1 MPNCPN
7 CGRDTKRT
15 EDWACQWCGYP
26 LLSGAY
32 KVIPKTYQQV
42 KEERLCQSKM
52 EAGLMAEPE
61 AEVEL
66 KQDLEV
72 IREIKLEPEPEAE
85 KEAPELVVEEEAEE
99 EVKAEAEVLEEPE
112 AEKEAPELVV
122 EEEVGPEAEVIVE
135 LEVEEA
141 AESQPE
147 TEPEA
152 EKEAPELEVEEAAE
166 AEPEAE
172 PELGPPEME
181 LTVDELLAT
190 YAADDAAADERF
202 VNRVIRLTGVV
213 SSIDVKNVLDIN
225 SIRLTGSNG
234 DQLQSVQCMFDKK
247 YSAELA
253 QLEIG
258 QTATVQGRYN
268 GSLIAM
274 RMVGCALVC

>member
-42 KEERLCQSKM
+42 KEERLYQSKM
-52 EAGLMAEPE
+52 EAGLIA
-61 AEVEL
+61 
-66 KQDLEV
+66 
-72 IREIKLEPEPEAE
+72 EPEPEAE
-85 KEAPELVVEEEAEE
+85 KEAPELVVEEEPEE
-99 EVKAEAEVLEEPE
+99 EVKTEAEVIEEPE

-122 EEEVGPEAEVIVE
+122 EEGAEPEAEVIVE

-141 AESQPE
+141 
-147 TEPEA
+147 EP
-152 EKEAPELEVEEAAE
+152 
-166 AEPEAE
+166 EPEAE
-172 PELGPPEME
+172 PELEPPEME
-181 LTVDELLAT
+181 LTVDDMLAA
-190 YAADDAAADERF
+190 YAADDVAADERF
-202 VNRVIRLTGVV
+202 MNKVLRLTGVV
-213 SSIDVKNVLDIN
+213 SSIDVKDVLDIN

-234 DQLQSVQCMFDKK
+234 DQWQSVQCMFDKK
-247 YSAELA
+247 HSAELT

-258 QTATVQGRYN
+258 QTVTVQGRYN

-274 RMVGCALVC
+274 RMVDCALVC